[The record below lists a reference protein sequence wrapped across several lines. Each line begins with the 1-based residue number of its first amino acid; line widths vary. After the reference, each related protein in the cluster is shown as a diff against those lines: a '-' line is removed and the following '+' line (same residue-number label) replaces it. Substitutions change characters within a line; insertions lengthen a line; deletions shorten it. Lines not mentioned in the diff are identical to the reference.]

1 MKKILL
7 CACLL
12 TGMFSFGQLSGDIK
26 RDNRQLLDS
35 PNFVIEGNQDGKLIF
50 DIAVD
55 IEGNITGIKF
65 IAGESSVKST
75 PARMKAQQYLADWKF
90 EKGTT
95 FPKFHQGRV
104 TITMVKPL

>member
-1 MKKILL
+1 MKKIILL
-7 CACLL
+7 ACLF
-12 TGMFSFGQLSGDIK
+12 TSMVSFAQLSGDLK
-26 RDNRQLLDS
+26 RDNRQLLNA

-55 IEGNITGIKF
+55 IDGNITGIKF

-90 EKGTT
+90 EKGTA

-104 TITMVKPL
+104 TITMVKPI